1 MNRMN
6 FTRFK
11 SLIARSVRFLTIAFA
26 CSLLIFSNAFPAFA
40 ISTTKS
46 DPTEGDAHLDEVQ
59 RKSEA
64 VLKKDPLNLQE
75 TQAEANKGLN
85 EIQGDADINDQNR
98 PSNSRQAKSAAEQV
112 ERALEKVTGRD

>member
-1 MNRMN
+1 MN
-6 FTRFK
+6 FSHFK

-40 ISTTKS
+40 TISTTPS
-46 DPTEGDAHLDEVQ
+46 DPTEGDAHLDEIQ

-64 VLKKDPLNLQE
+64 LLKKDPLNLQE
-75 TQAEANKGLN
+75 TQTEANKGLN
-85 EIQGDADINDQNR
+85 EVQGDADINGQNR
-98 PSNSRQAKSAAEQV
+98 PSNSRQAQSAAEQV